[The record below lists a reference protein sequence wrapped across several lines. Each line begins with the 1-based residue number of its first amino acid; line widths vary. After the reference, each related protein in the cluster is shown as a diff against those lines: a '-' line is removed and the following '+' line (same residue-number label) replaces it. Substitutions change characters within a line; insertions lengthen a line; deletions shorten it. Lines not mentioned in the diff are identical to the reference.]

1 MGGRLLAWGGE
12 LGPSTSPRPAVLMPV
27 DMYTVTL
34 ALLALQREDGVGAPR
49 RRGGDRRVVDVRRP
63 STNANSS
70 NAGDV
75 SSPASDPEP
84 GLDGTGD
91 DGTGPTGRPIGVFL

>member
-1 MGGRLLAWGGE
+1 
-12 LGPSTSPRPAVLMPV
+12 MPV
-27 DMYTVTL
+27 DMYTVIL

-49 RRGGDRRVVDVRRP
+49 RRGGDRRVVEVVGARRP

-70 NAGDV
+70 NAGAV
-75 SSPASDPEP
+75 SRSASEP

-91 DGTGPTGRPIGVFL
+91 DGTGPGRPIGVFL